1 MTDFMFFVFTKI
13 LRIDLKDPQDI
24 PWGTQLFFYPVIG
37 FLIAF
42 VVLKFMGFRFNLFEE
57 DFGLLDEG
65 EKEEKRRQL
74 EEKRKL
80 MESSSDEK

>member
-13 LRIDLKDPQDI
+13 LRIDLKDPHDI

-37 FLIAF
+37 LLIAV
-42 VVLKFMGFRFNLFEE
+42 VVLKLMGFHFNLFEK

-65 EKEEKRRQL
+65 EI
-74 EEKRKL
+74 EEKRKQL
-80 MESSSDEK
+80 ESTSNEK

>member
-13 LRIDLKDPQDI
+13 LRIDLKDPHDI

-65 EKEEKRRQL
+65 EKEEKRKQL
-74 EEKRKL
+74 E
-80 MESSSDEK
+80 SIPDEKDDTV

>member
-13 LRIDLKDPQDI
+13 LRIDLKDAHDI

-37 FLIAF
+37 FLIAA
-42 VVLKFMGFRFNLFEE
+42 VVLKLMGFRFNLFEE

-65 EKEEKRRQL
+65 EKA
-74 EEKRKL
+74 EKRKQL
-80 MESSSDEK
+80 ESISDEKDEK